1 MEDRGVEG
9 RKSSRRLP
17 PSRREG
23 GRVESQDVV
32 DGFLLRVDPPSR
44 KRYGGQG
51 VEGVKPR
58 KASTVVPQSGT
69 MVDRSNLAKGFEGQ
83 GATRPRPFTGL
94 RRRFQQRPAQGHI
107 SIFEGGSY
115 LALINTLL

>member
-1 MEDRGVEG
+1 MA
-9 RKSSRRLP
+9 
-17 PSRREG
+17 RREG
-23 GRVESQDVV
+23 GRVESQAVV
-32 DGFLLRVDPPSR
+32 DGFLLSPEGIRVQLRDMQKLR
-44 KRYGGQG
+44 

-69 MVDRSNLAKGFEGQ
+69 MVDRSNLAKGFDGQ
-83 GATRPRPFTGL
+83 GAPRPRPFTGL